1 MGFRNLQGKVRKRTL
16 NSPISQVL
24 KVSNNCFELFCF
36 PDKETRLKMTRT
48 SNGHAQKQLRHDF
61 ILGWSLI
68 HDMPLSKFFESRGVK
83 SIFSEIPCDE
93 IEQRFPES
101 I

>member
-1 MGFRNLQGKVRKRTL
+1 MAHFLALFNKIRKTYFGWS
-16 NSPISQVL
+16 NSSKL
-24 KVSNNCFELFCF
+24 SNNCFELFCF

-68 HDMPLSKFFESRGVK
+68 HDMPLRKNSESRVL
-83 SIFSEIPCDE
+83 IYLFLP
-93 IEQRFPES
+93 R
-101 I
+101 

>member
-1 MGFRNLQGKVRKRTL
+1 MIQKYGGKGRKRTL
-16 NSPISQVL
+16 NSSISQVL

-36 PDKETRLKMTRT
+36 PDKETRMKMTRT

-68 HDMPLSKFFESRGVK
+68 HDMPLRKNSESRVLVYL
-83 SIFSEIPCDE
+83 F
-93 IEQRFPES
+93 RNT
-101 I
+101 